1 MHGDCKGSV
10 QHPGSARWHPTATA
24 SGAFTVGC
32 FAEAVTSTE
41 GNASKT

>member
-1 MHGDCKGSV
+1 MHSHCKGSV
-10 QHPGSARWHPTATA
+10 QHPRSARWHPTATA